1 MVFNFGRR
9 VRSAPEEAEA
19 EEEEAMMDNSSSISF
34 SKALPSS
41 QKYIFA

>member
-9 VRSAPEEAEA
+9 VRSAPEEA

-41 QKYIFA
+41 RIYIFA

>member
-9 VRSAPEEAEA
+9 VRSAPEEEEA

-41 QKYIFA
+41 RKYIFA